1 MDFSQSAGH
10 LIMLSQKILSS
21 ISSLVLSLT
30 SIMLMGIGNSPVALA
45 QEQIKIG
52 VSAPLTGDLAQYGAA
67 VRHGIELA
75 VSEDSSSFKSL
86 DFVFEDNQYKGS
98 KAVSAFQKLTNVDAV
113 KVIYNWGEPTLHA
126 IAPIAETNKVP
137 VVAMSLDPV
146 PAIGKRYIIRSINYS
161 EQYAVKLLGYLRIKG
176 LKKIAIINTEDPF
189 LNSMIAG
196 LKKHL
201 SRDESLEVIASVNPE
216 DQDFKSQIARLK
228 TRTFDVVGVY
238 LFTGQ
243 VSQFYRQARAL
254 VFKTPTFGTDF
265 FESKTEIL
273 QAQGGLDGAF
283 YPNIDVPKSF
293 AADYLQ
299 RYGDDAQ
306 IAYAYNSY
314 SFAKVSAVLLQNA
327 GYKLTSDEIMKLY
340 ENPPKNL
347 GFSFADTK
355 DGGRF
360 YDFPIVIK
368 QIKGNEIETAW

>member
-1 MDFSQSAGH
+1 M
-10 LIMLSQKILSS
+10 ITQKIPSCISAVVLSLSS
-21 ISSLVLSLT
+21 IMLIGIGSSLES
-30 SIMLMGIGNSPVALA
+30 LA

-52 VSAPLTGDLAQYGAA
+52 VSAPLTGDLAEYGTA
-67 VRHGIELA
+67 VRNGIELA

-86 DFVFEDNQYKGS
+86 QFIFEDNQYEGS

-113 KVIYNWGEPTLHA
+113 KVIYNWGEPTLHS
-126 IAPIAETNKVP
+126 IAPIAERAKVP

-146 PAIGKRYIIRSINYS
+146 PAMGKTYIIRSINYS

-176 LKKIAIINTEDPF
+176 FKKIAIINTEDPF

-201 SRDESLEVIASVNPE
+201 SQDESLEVVATVNPE

-228 TRTFDVVGVY
+228 TRKFDVVGVY

-254 VFKTPTFGTDF
+254 DFKTPTFGTDF
-265 FESKTEIL
+265 FESKTEIS

-283 YPNIDVPKSF
+283 YPNIDVPKNF
-293 AADYLQ
+293 AADYLK
-299 RYGDDAQ
+299 RYGNDAQ
-306 IAYAYNSY
+306 IAYAYNAY
-314 SFAKVSAVLLQNA
+314 SFAKVSAALLQNA
-327 GYKLTSDEIMKLY
+327 GNKLTSIEIMKLY
-340 ENPPKNL
+340 QSPPKNL

-368 QIKGNEIETAW
+368 QIKGNEIETAP